1 MWRESSGGGA
11 ATIVSLFYLLL
22 RIKPQHDEV
31 SPSPAGNAL
40 YDSTPTSFRKTVVS
54 IRFRSFRR
62 KEVACLVSGARAV
75 GAGMTAM
82 VACFLR
88 SLRPTKGEFLIEI

>member
-1 MWRESSGGGA
+1 
-11 ATIVSLFYLLL
+11 
-22 RIKPQHDEV
+22 
-31 SPSPAGNAL
+31 
-40 YDSTPTSFRKTVVS
+40 
-54 IRFRSFRR
+54 
-62 KEVACLVSGARAV
+62 V